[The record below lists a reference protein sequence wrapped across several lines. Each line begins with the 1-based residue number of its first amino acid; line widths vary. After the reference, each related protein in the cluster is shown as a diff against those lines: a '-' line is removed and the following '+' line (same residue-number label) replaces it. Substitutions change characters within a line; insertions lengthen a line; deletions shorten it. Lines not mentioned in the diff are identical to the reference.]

1 MHSFQGRAKPMLE
14 EGVGFLQCLLCDMR
28 LRGVNSL
35 LCRQGGAVLLLPA
48 MSKLHKCFV
57 PRRTRGKS
65 MFSNEASS
73 LRFNLNLG
81 PPYAKR
87 KVKC

>member
-35 LCRQGGAVLLLPA
+35 LCRRGGGGSSSVA
-48 MSKLHKCFV
+48 MSKLHMTFCTKENQRQIHVF
-57 PRRTRGKS
+57 
-65 MFSNEASS
+65 E
-73 LRFNLNLG
+73 
-81 PPYAKR
+81 
-87 KVKC
+87 

>member
-1 MHSFQGRAKPMLE
+1 M
-14 EGVGFLQCLLCDMR
+14 
-28 LRGVNSL
+28 NSL
-35 LCRQGGAVLLLPA
+35 LCRRGGGSSSVA

-57 PRRTRGKS
+57 PRRIRGKS

-73 LRFNLNLG
+73 LRFNLNPG